1 MPKVPCIPEP
11 HTLNITRD
19 LDGVAAVLVIWAM
32 DIQENF
38 SIRRIIL
45 NILASG
51 WGLTGLTEV
60 VINLSTKKLLSFYD
74 LEWNV
79 SIDKDLLTLF
89 STVFEL
95 HPPTSV
101 TAQTYIIDA
110 KYF

>member
-11 HTLNITRD
+11 HALSITRD

-95 HPPTSV
+95 HTPQPQWLPKLTS
-101 TAQTYIIDA
+101 
-110 KYF
+110 